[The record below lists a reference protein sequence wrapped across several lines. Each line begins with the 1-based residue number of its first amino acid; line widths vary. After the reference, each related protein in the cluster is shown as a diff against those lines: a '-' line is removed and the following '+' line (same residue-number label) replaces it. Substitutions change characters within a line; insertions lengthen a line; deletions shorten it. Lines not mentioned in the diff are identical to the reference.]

1 MRHDHLFD
9 FESDFVATLR
19 CVPMAVRLKLDRA
32 GIKLTLRQWSRFTA
46 ADRHELLSRACRSPE
61 EQEGYRARLEALVRE
76 RTGDAARP
84 LAAPEP
90 PLWETADGPPP
101 AVTAFAE
108 GAAVAPPSREAWR
121 ELAELQRFVLIKL
134 SRDNH
139 DNVNFV
145 PALKEFGL
153 FEAAGESAR
162 HLQLARVDPEARR
175 AVPRADRVSPG
186 AGADETVRS
195 LLHNPN
201 KKAT

>member
-19 CVPMAVRLKLDRA
+19 CVPMAVRFKLDRV
-32 GIKLTLRQWSRFTA
+32 GVKLTLRQWSRFTA
-46 ADRHELLSRACRSPE
+46 ADRHEFLSRACRSPD
-61 EQEGYRARLEALVRE
+61 EQESYRARLEALVHE
-76 RTGDAARP
+76 RTGDAAKP
-84 LAAPEP
+84 LPAPEP

-108 GAAVAPPSREAWR
+108 AIGVGPPSRQAWR

-145 PALKEFGL
+145 PALREFGL
-153 FEAAGESAR
+153 FEAARSAAPTNCR
-162 HLQLARVDPEARR
+162 
-175 AVPRADRVSPG
+175 
-186 AGADETVRS
+186 
-195 LLHNPN
+195 
-201 KKAT
+201 